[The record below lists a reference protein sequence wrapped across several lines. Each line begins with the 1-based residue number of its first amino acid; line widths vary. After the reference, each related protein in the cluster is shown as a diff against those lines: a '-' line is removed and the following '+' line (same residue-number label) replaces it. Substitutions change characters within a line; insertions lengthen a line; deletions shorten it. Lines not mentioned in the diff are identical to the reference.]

1 MRFAWMIF
9 LTLPSLLAQSSGDW
23 PMYNHDIAA
32 TRYSP
37 LTQITTKNVA
47 NLKQAWSYK
56 LRSPSDA
63 GKRLTGIGGF
73 SEATP
78 IVVSGVMY
86 LPAGG
91 RIVALEPET
100 GKEIWSY
107 EPKDA
112 IPSRRGVTYWL
123 GDKDTPPRIVFT
135 TGRMMT
141 ALNAKTG
148 QIVPGFG
155 KEGVVDLGVPY
166 DSAPT
171 IFKNMLLVGANV
183 QEQPGTG
190 PAGDSRAY
198 DVRTGAK
205 LWEFHS
211 VPRPGEPGH
220 EVWQGDD
227 WKNRSGVNNW
237 GFSMTA
243 DAARDI
249 IYMTFGSPASDYYGA
264 DRKGPDLFGNSVV
277 AVDAKTGKYKWHFQV
292 VHHDLWDQDLPPAP
306 GLIDIVKDGKKIP
319 ALAQVG
325 KSGWMYILDRVTGKP
340 VFGVEERPVPQSDV
354 PCEQTSA
361 TQPFPLKPPEL
372 ARHNFKVE
380 DIVTA
385 DDTTEEHAKA
395 CRAL

>member
-1 MRFAWMIF
+1 MRIVWSIVLA
-9 LTLPSLLAQSSGDW
+9 PALLAQQGDW
-23 PMYNHDIAA
+23 PMYNHDLAG

-47 NLKQAWSYK
+47 SLKQAWSYK
-56 LRSPSDA
+56 LRSPRDA

-78 IVVSGVMY
+78 IVVNGVMY

-91 RIVALEPET
+91 RIVALDPET

-112 IPSRRGVTYWL
+112 VPSRRGVTYWP
-123 GDKDTPPRIVFT
+123 GDKDTPPRIIFT
-135 TGRMMT
+135 AGKTMI

-148 QIVPGFG
+148 GIVPGFG
-155 KEGVVDLGVPY
+155 NEGVVDLVVPY

-171 IFKNMLLVGANV
+171 IYKNMLLVGANV
-183 QEQPGTG
+183 QEQPATG

-198 DVRTGAK
+198 DARTGAK

-237 GFSMTA
+237 GFSMTV
-243 DAARDI
+243 DEARDI

-277 AVDAKTGKYKWHFQV
+277 AVDSKTGRYKWHFQV

-306 GLIDIVKDGKKIP
+306 GLVDVIKDGKKIP

-325 KSGWMYILDRVTGKP
+325 KSGWMFILDRVTGKP

-354 PCEQTSA
+354 PGEQTSL
-361 TQPFPLKPPEL
+361 TQPFPLKPPATVL
-372 ARHNFKVE
+372 R
-380 DIVTA
+380 
-385 DDTTEEHAKA
+385 
-395 CRAL
+395 